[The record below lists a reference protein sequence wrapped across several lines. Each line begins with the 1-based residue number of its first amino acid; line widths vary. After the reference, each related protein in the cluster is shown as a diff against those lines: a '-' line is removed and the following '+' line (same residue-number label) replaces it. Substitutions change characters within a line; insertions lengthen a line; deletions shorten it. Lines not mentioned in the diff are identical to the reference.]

1 MSKMKRKKQL
11 LLMSLTA
18 LLVIG
23 FGYGIYSVVPQ
34 LLAGDTQITDLT
46 LKSQVNDQTIQLMV
60 SDQNQT
66 DTKVVVPLTDKLSYT
81 PTKQA
86 NAGVTYDQVNHQ
98 IVIDW
103 LTNHPKMVNLTV
115 KAAQAGTYVFKAQT
129 TRNDAPVN
137 TNPIAATIKPVE
149 NTPTSS
155 VLSDNQTSL
164 SEKVA
169 VPGLQEPD
177 TTSSQ
182 SLNTKQATQQQK
194 SSNRDLPAHADTDIV
209 TPADLGNQDWL
220 LDYLEKIYSIYVRNG
235 QATFGDLK
243 KVNSISYTEVYN
255 PMASSGEIPEGIQY
269 FTNLQNFSV
278 DGNRLIITSGFQ
290 NLLKN
295 KSTLTN
301 VILKNTNEMTGSDI
315 KIFFE
320 CKKLVELDLSKDHL
334 KGRLPIELGNLKE
347 LKKLNLGDNE
357 FEGDISDFFQALSLN
372 MEKIDIRGN
381 HKLFGMIP
389 PSRDYSSTDIYV
401 NDTQV
406 VTLNPQ
412 TFSFFI
418 VGGFTK
424 WGDKD
429 GKTLTKYINPK
440 YKGGAGEISFT
451 NKLVSGDDYF
461 QPFENLGA
469 GNMGEF
475 DLGIGSSLPDSGDKT
490 PLLPDHTFQITDS
503 TGKMIYDGP
512 ADPSFKIYPGWK
524 NKQYD
529 IHMDHTQENFKKSS
543 VAAIRVNLDSRLPV
557 TESTLD
563 AEDTHVGYNSKINYV
578 KNKPFKMISK
588 LKNNDKLGVDIQ
600 IGGINETIK
609 AAYRDKVV
617 IDPASFEI
625 KKPDTTTWE
634 AISTSNIQEISGGYQ
649 VNVNDFKLSAGQK
662 ADLRYS
668 VMAKETFN
676 DTAVLNQQVLLN
688 NGDIISDLS
697 NDMTIKNGELIFK
710 SVPAT
715 MSFAD
720 SKIANLTTEI
730 KRKLPDW
737 KMQIEDSRV
746 NKTDWHITANL
757 ISELQNSNGDSL
769 GDSVV
774 FKKTGQPNQVIN
786 TTSAVD
792 VYDGKAGTTDYQD
805 VQWGA
810 DAGPTLSV
818 APGLAKLGSYTGTM
832 QWTLVDAPA

>member
-1 MSKMKRKKQL
+1 
-11 LLMSLTA
+11 MSLTA

>member
-1 MSKMKRKKQL
+1 
-11 LLMSLTA
+11 MSLTA

-832 QWTLVDAPA
+832 QWTLVNAPA